1 MLSYILRR
9 LAKIHAFGYR
19 SRALGNSGVFI
30 VGRNWMVFPLLVMF
44 GGGLALTVWIMLPH
58 PELDPWENPVIVVMM
73 LILFLLCVFAIY
85 YGMRGLSVR
94 TEIMFSDNSLS
105 RTQHFLIG
113 SKVKYFDYADIES
126 IRFTTLMP
134 HGSFFKVVRIGVVPR
149 DGDEIPLLQK
159 DSPMYSWQGKKV
171 YHRLKKMLA
180 ANNREALLGPE
191 PDFSWEGDAGYKK
204 LFSPNEHD

>member
-1 MLSYILRR
+1 MLHELIRR

-44 GGGLALTVWIMLPH
+44 SCGLALTVWIMLPH
-58 PELDPWENPVIVVMM
+58 PELDPWEDPVIVVMM

-94 TEIMFSDNSLS
+94 TEIMFSDTGLS

-113 SKVKYFDYADIES
+113 SKVLYFDYADIES
-126 IRFTTLMP
+126 ISFTTYTP
-134 HGSFFKVVRIGVVPR
+134 NGSFFKVVRIGIVPR

-171 YHRLKKMLA
+171 YHRLKKMLL
-180 ANNREALLGPE
+180 ANNRDALLAPE
-191 PDFSWEGDAGYKK
+191 PDFSWEGDAGYQRI
-204 LFSPNEHD
+204 FSPNESD